1 MVYNFFDKLRP
12 QVFEKYQWAGLR
24 SPRRLLSVTTYV
36 ILILV
41 IDCNNFFMKFVL
53 WVPAEHDMLKY
64 RVALWGLAAL
74 AASKEW
80 YEFCSN
86 DFCHRLGPYAWLA
99 FYTAAIETSIVY
111 KNSYDMFYEPF
122 PWYVKII
129 WSVIGTVWCCL
140 FYISW
145 RNSEN

>member
-1 MVYNFFDKLRP
+1 M
-12 QVFEKYQWAGLR
+12 
-24 SPRRLLSVTTYV
+24 LSVTTYV

-64 RVALWGLAAL
+64 RVALWGFAAL

-86 DFCHRLGPYAWLA
+86 DFCHRLGPFAWMA
-99 FYTAAIETSIVY
+99 FYTATIEVSIVI

-122 PWYVKII
+122 PMYVKLI
-129 WSVIGTVWCCL
+129 WTVIGTVWWSL
-140 FYISW
+140 MYIAW
-145 RNSEN
+145 RNSENAASQ